1 MTTTTHNACA
11 RWPLCPVCGPTPA
24 LGGHFC
30 DKCSVFVPLDE
41 YHGNDKPDG
50 TSEYLCPDCPTD
62 YPEED

>member
-1 MTTTTHNACA
+1 MNMKRTI
-11 RWPLCPVCGPTPA
+11 RA
-24 LGGHFC
+24 LA
-30 DKCSVFVPLDE
+30 E